1 MAKQSNGSM
10 CLMVAHQIFP
20 WDSGFSGLILN
31 TGIGVGVQA
40 FQKGVTLGALVLSD
54 PGFPAFS
61 GGSEMLQIG
70 PLFLTQW
77 AVIPVLVK
85 EAHALC
91 PQVCGMLG
99 TACVLPGT

>member
-10 CLMVAHQIFP
+10 CLMVAHHVFP
-20 WDSGFSGLILN
+20 WDSAFSGLILN
-31 TGIGVGVQA
+31 TGIGVGAQA

-91 PQVCGMLG
+91 PQLCGMLG
-99 TACVLPGT
+99 TVCVLPGT